1 MGKTIII
8 AERDNI
14 ACVIEDNKVSEF
26 FVHKGDV
33 LLNDV
38 FLSKVENIL
47 PSIDAAFVDVGIGK
61 MGFLHADDIIGKGT
75 LKEKTSPDAKLMVQV
90 TKEPTGHK
98 GPRVTTSI
106 SLPGRFLVLMPF
118 ETGINVSKKIESSKE
133 RARLKSIVS
142 LMKPVGVG
150 VIIRTEAQD
159 QSETDIQDD
168 LNILLEKWND
178 IIVAA
183 ENNEAPSLLYRD
195 QDLLYRVIREVC
207 TEDVDEI
214 IVDTSFAQNRA
225 NQLLQTWNMDKNIKI
240 SQYKGNEPLL
250 INKGIDKEI
259 KAALQ
264 TKVNLKSGGYLFIQ
278 TTEALTVIDVNSGKF
293 TSSATQD
300 ETIFKTNIESVHE
313 IARQLKLRNIGGI
326 IVIDFIDMTN
336 RSDKVKILEELEMI
350 LQNDKAKP
358 QVGQLSDFGL
368 VELTRHRQGQS
379 LLEMFTNKCPN
390 CGGSGH
396 VLKEIKFADPSS
408 NNIENPYQSKF
419 SRVKFP
425 KNTQNKS
432 KINKRNKEN
441 INKDENNKIELLNEK
456 VSEVIKIEEHKITEP
471 KKENDISSTA
481 VAVEVN
487 PINNNIEN
495 SQENKTTLKKKR
507 QTKRRSG
514 LNKNTKSE
522 NLKLDNESKTPDE
535 QIVKED
541 NNMAVSQAQNE
552 NVQTENNNNDNNETT
567 NVILKVKKTR
577 KPRKTKKEKL
587 QSQLIE
593 EQIV

>member
-14 ACVIEDNKVSEF
+14 ACVIENNKVSEF

-432 KINKRNKEN
+432 EYK
-441 INKDENNKIELLNEK
+441 
-456 VSEVIKIEEHKITEP
+456 
-471 KKENDISSTA
+471 
-481 VAVEVN
+481 
-487 PINNNIEN
+487 
-495 SQENKTTLKKKR
+495 
-507 QTKRRSG
+507 
-514 LNKNTKSE
+514 
-522 NLKLDNESKTPDE
+522 
-535 QIVKED
+535 
-541 NNMAVSQAQNE
+541 
-552 NVQTENNNNDNNETT
+552 
-567 NVILKVKKTR
+567 
-577 KPRKTKKEKL
+577 
-587 QSQLIE
+587 
-593 EQIV
+593 

>member
-1 MGKTIII
+1 MTKTIII

-14 ACVIEDNKVSEF
+14 ACVLEDRKVSEF

-61 MGFLHADDIIGKGT
+61 MGFLHAEDIIGKGT
-75 LKEKTSPDAKLMVQV
+75 LKEKTSPNAKIMVQV
-90 TKEPTGHK
+90 IKEPTGHK

-118 ETGINVSKKIESSKE
+118 ETGVNVSKKIESSQE

-178 IIVAA
+178 IIIAA

-225 NQLLQTWNMDKNIKI
+225 NQLLQNWNMDKNIQI
-240 SQYKGNEPLL
+240 TQYKGKEPLL

-278 TTEALTVIDVNSGKF
+278 STEALTVIDVNSGKF

-326 IVIDFIDMTN
+326 IVVDFIDMSS
-336 RSDKVKILEELEMI
+336 RSDKVKILEELELV

-379 LLEMFTNKCPN
+379 LLEMFTNKCSN

-396 VLKEIKFADPSS
+396 VLKEMKFADP
-408 NNIENPYQSKF
+408 NLNIAENPYQSKF

-425 KNTQNKS
+425 KNSTNKQNK
-432 KINKRNKEN
+432 KRN
-441 INKDENNKIELLNEK
+441 
-456 VSEVIKIEEHKITEP
+456 
-471 KKENDISSTA
+471 
-481 VAVEVN
+481 
-487 PINNNIEN
+487 
-495 SQENKTTLKKKR
+495 Q
-507 QTKRRSG
+507 
-514 LNKNTKSE
+514 
-522 NLKLDNESKTPDE
+522 
-535 QIVKED
+535 KED
-541 NNMAVSQAQNE
+541 NN
-552 NVQTENNNNDNNETT
+552 NNNNNKNNQNINNNLTHIKNETNIISAKTQEIIPTEIVSIQNSEIQNLNNENEMINIQNNTLENKELQKEILNT
-567 NVILKVKKTR
+567 NTKTKTKKTTKKRSSKKETNPEDIIEEKIINKDVKIEEETTSKPKKIR
-577 KPRKTKKEKL
+577 KPRKTKKEQNQTQV
-587 QSQLIE
+587 QSQLVE
-593 EQIV
+593 G

>member
-1 MGKTIII
+1 MTKTIVI

-14 ACVIEDNKVSEF
+14 ACVIEDKKVSEF

-75 LKEKTSPDAKLMVQV
+75 LKEKTSPNAKLMVQV
-90 TKEPTGHK
+90 VKEPTGHK

-118 ETGINVSKKIESSKE
+118 ETGVNVSKKIESSQE

-159 QSETDIQDD
+159 QTETDIQDD

-183 ENNEAPSLLYRD
+183 EHNDAPSLLYRD

-225 NQLLQTWNMDKNIKI
+225 NQLLQTWNMDKNIQI
-240 SQYKGNEPLL
+240 TQYKGKEPLL

-326 IVIDFIDMTN
+326 IVVDFIDMTS
-336 RSDKVKILEELEMI
+336 RADKVKILEELELV

-396 VLKEIKFADPSS
+396 VLKEMKFADPNS
-408 NNIENPYQSKF
+408 NAVENPYQSKF

-425 KNTQNKS
+425 KNNTNKQNK
-432 KINKRNKEN
+432 KRN
-441 INKDENNKIELLNEK
+441 NKGKD
-456 VSEVIKIEEHKITEP
+456 
-471 KKENDISSTA
+471 
-481 VAVEVN
+481 
-487 PINNNIEN
+487 
-495 SQENKTTLKKKR
+495 
-507 QTKRRSG
+507 
-514 LNKNTKSE
+514 
-522 NLKLDNESKTPDE
+522 
-535 QIVKED
+535 
-541 NNMAVSQAQNE
+541 
-552 NVQTENNNNDNNETT
+552 NNNNNVKQQNLPIENNEIKLEELSQNNEIENKIKETEIVVEENNIVETTQNVEEKPKAKRTAKKRSTKKIAENAITKESEENKPQIEQQTQTEEKPVVVETQNTENETT
-567 NVILKVKKTR
+567 PKPKKTR
-577 KPRKTKKEKL
+577 KPRKTKKEQAQTQV
-587 QSQLIE
+587 QSQLVE
-593 EQIV
+593 G

>member
-1 MGKTIII
+1 MTKTIVI

-14 ACVIEDNKVSEF
+14 ACVIEDKKVSEF

-75 LKEKTSPDAKLMVQV
+75 LKEKTSPNAKLMVQV
-90 TKEPTGHK
+90 VKEPTGHK

-118 ETGINVSKKIESSKE
+118 ETGVNVSKKIESSQE

-159 QSETDIQDD
+159 QTETDIQDD

-178 IIVAA
+178 IIIAA
-183 ENNEAPSLLYRD
+183 EHNEAPSLLYRD

-225 NQLLQTWNMDKNIKI
+225 SQLLQTWNMDKNIQI
-240 SQYKGNEPLL
+240 TQYKGKEPLL

-326 IVIDFIDMTN
+326 IVVDFIDMTS
-336 RSDKVKILEELEMI
+336 RADKVKILEELELV

-396 VLKEIKFADPSS
+396 ILKEMKFADPNS
-408 NNIENPYQSKF
+408 NAVENPYQSKF

-425 KNTQNKS
+425 KNNTNKQNK
-432 KINKRNKEN
+432 KRN
-441 INKDENNKIELLNEK
+441 NKGKDN
-456 VSEVIKIEEHKITEP
+456 
-471 KKENDISSTA
+471 
-481 VAVEVN
+481 
-487 PINNNIEN
+487 INNNVKQQNLPIEN
-495 SQENKTTLKKKR
+495 NEIKLEEILPSNEVENKIKETEIVVEENNIVETTQNVEEKPKAKRTAKKR
-507 QTKRRSG
+507 STKKIAENAITKESEENKPQIEQQT
-514 LNKNTKSE
+514 
-522 NLKLDNESKTPDE
+522 
-535 QIVKED
+535 
-541 NNMAVSQAQNE
+541 
-552 NVQTENNNNDNNETT
+552 QTEEKPVVVETQNTENETT
-567 NVILKVKKTR
+567 PKPKKTR
-577 KPRKTKKEKL
+577 KPRKTKKEQAQTQV
-587 QSQLIE
+587 QSQLVE
-593 EQIV
+593 G

>member
-1 MGKTIII
+1 MTKTIII

-14 ACVIEDNKVSEF
+14 ACVLEDRKVSEF

-61 MGFLHADDIIGKGT
+61 MGFLHAEDIIGKGT
-75 LKEKTSPDAKLMVQV
+75 LKEKTSPNAKIMVQV
-90 TKEPTGHK
+90 IKEPTGHK

-118 ETGINVSKKIESSKE
+118 ETGVNVSKKIESSQE

-178 IIVAA
+178 IIIAA

-225 NQLLQTWNMDKNIKI
+225 NQLLQNWNMDKNIQI
-240 SQYKGNEPLL
+240 TQYKGKEPLL

-278 TTEALTVIDVNSGKF
+278 STEALTVIDVNSGKF

-326 IVIDFIDMTN
+326 IVVDFIDMTS
-336 RSDKVKILEELEMI
+336 RSDKVKILEELELV

-379 LLEMFTNKCPN
+379 LLEMFTNKCSN

-396 VLKEIKFADPSS
+396 VLKEMKFADP
-408 NNIENPYQSKF
+408 NLNIAENPYQSKF

-425 KNTQNKS
+425 KNSTNKQNK
-432 KINKRNKEN
+432 KRN
-441 INKDENNKIELLNEK
+441 
-456 VSEVIKIEEHKITEP
+456 
-471 KKENDISSTA
+471 
-481 VAVEVN
+481 
-487 PINNNIEN
+487 
-495 SQENKTTLKKKR
+495 Q
-507 QTKRRSG
+507 
-514 LNKNTKSE
+514 
-522 NLKLDNESKTPDE
+522 
-535 QIVKED
+535 KED
-541 NNMAVSQAQNE
+541 NN
-552 NVQTENNNNDNNETT
+552 NNNNNKNNQNINNNLTHIKNETNIISAKTQEIIQTEKVSIQNSEIQNLNNENEMINIQNNTLENKELQKEILNT
-567 NVILKVKKTR
+567 NTNTKTKKTTKKRSSKKETNPEDIIEEKIINKDVKIEEETTSKPKKIR
-577 KPRKTKKEKL
+577 KPRKTKKEQNQTQV
-587 QSQLIE
+587 QSQLVE
-593 EQIV
+593 G

>member
-1 MGKTIII
+1 MTKTIII

-14 ACVIEDNKVSEF
+14 ACVLEDRKVSEF

-61 MGFLHADDIIGKGT
+61 MGFLHAEDIIGKGT
-75 LKEKTSPDAKLMVQV
+75 LKEKTSPNAKIMVQV
-90 TKEPTGHK
+90 IKEPTGHK

-118 ETGINVSKKIESSKE
+118 ETGVNVSKKIESSQE

-178 IIVAA
+178 IIIAA

-225 NQLLQTWNMDKNIKI
+225 NQLLQNWNMDKNIQI
-240 SQYKGNEPLL
+240 TQYKGKEPLL

-278 TTEALTVIDVNSGKF
+278 STEALTVIDVNSGKF

-326 IVIDFIDMTN
+326 IVVDFIDMTS
-336 RSDKVKILEELEMI
+336 RSDKVKILEELELV

-379 LLEMFTNKCPN
+379 LLEMFTNKCSN

-396 VLKEIKFADPSS
+396 VLKEMKFADP
-408 NNIENPYQSKF
+408 NLNIAENPYQSKF

-425 KNTQNKS
+425 KNSTNKQNK
-432 KINKRNKEN
+432 KRN
-441 INKDENNKIELLNEK
+441 
-456 VSEVIKIEEHKITEP
+456 
-471 KKENDISSTA
+471 
-481 VAVEVN
+481 
-487 PINNNIEN
+487 
-495 SQENKTTLKKKR
+495 Q
-507 QTKRRSG
+507 
-514 LNKNTKSE
+514 
-522 NLKLDNESKTPDE
+522 
-535 QIVKED
+535 KED
-541 NNMAVSQAQNE
+541 NN
-552 NVQTENNNNDNNETT
+552 NNNNNKNNQNINNNLTHIKNETNIISAKTQEIIPTEIVSIQNSEIQNLNNENEMINIQNNTLENKELQKEILNT
-567 NVILKVKKTR
+567 NTNTKTKKTTKKRSSKKETNPEDIIEEKIINKDVKIEEETTSKPKKIR
-577 KPRKTKKEKL
+577 KPRKTKKEQNQTQV
-587 QSQLIE
+587 QSQLVE
-593 EQIV
+593 G

>member
-1 MGKTIII
+1 MTKTIII

-14 ACVIEDNKVSEF
+14 ACVLEDKKVSEF

-61 MGFLHADDIIGKGT
+61 MGFLHAEDIIGKGT
-75 LKEKTSPDAKLMVQV
+75 LKEKTSPNAKIMVQV
-90 TKEPTGHK
+90 IKEPTGHK

-118 ETGINVSKKIESSKE
+118 ETGVNVSKKIESSQE

-142 LMKPVGVG
+142 RMKPVGVG

-178 IIVAA
+178 IIIAA

-225 NQLLQTWNMDKNIKI
+225 NQLLQNWNMDKNIQI
-240 SQYKGNEPLL
+240 TQYKGKEPLL

-278 TTEALTVIDVNSGKF
+278 STEALTVIDVNSGKF

-326 IVIDFIDMTN
+326 IVVDFIDMTS
-336 RSDKVKILEELEMI
+336 RSDKVKILEELELV

-379 LLEMFTNKCPN
+379 LLEMFTNKCSN

-396 VLKEIKFADPSS
+396 VLKEMKFADP
-408 NNIENPYQSKF
+408 NLNIAENPYQSKF

-425 KNTQNKS
+425 KNSTNKQNK
-432 KINKRNKEN
+432 KRN
-441 INKDENNKIELLNEK
+441 
-456 VSEVIKIEEHKITEP
+456 
-471 KKENDISSTA
+471 
-481 VAVEVN
+481 
-487 PINNNIEN
+487 
-495 SQENKTTLKKKR
+495 Q
-507 QTKRRSG
+507 
-514 LNKNTKSE
+514 
-522 NLKLDNESKTPDE
+522 
-535 QIVKED
+535 KED
-541 NNMAVSQAQNE
+541 NN
-552 NVQTENNNNDNNETT
+552 NNNNNKNNQNINNNLTHIKNETNIISAKTQEIIPTEIVSIQNSEIQNLNNENEMINIQNNTLENKELQKEILNT
-567 NVILKVKKTR
+567 NTKTKTKKTTKKRSSKKETNPEDIIEEKIINKDVKIEEETTSKPKKIR
-577 KPRKTKKEKL
+577 KPRKTKKEQNQTQV
-587 QSQLIE
+587 QSQLVE
-593 EQIV
+593 G

>member
-1 MGKTIII
+1 MTKTIVI

-14 ACVIEDNKVSEF
+14 ACVIEDKKVSEF

-75 LKEKTSPDAKLMVQV
+75 LKEKTSPNAKLMVQV
-90 TKEPTGHK
+90 VKEPTGHK

-118 ETGINVSKKIESSKE
+118 ETGVNVSKKIESSQE

-159 QSETDIQDD
+159 QTETDIQDD

-183 ENNEAPSLLYRD
+183 EHNDAPSLLYRD

-225 NQLLQTWNMDKNIKI
+225 NQLLQTWNMDKNIQI
-240 SQYKGNEPLL
+240 TQYKGKEPLL

-326 IVIDFIDMTN
+326 IVVDFIDMTS
-336 RSDKVKILEELEMI
+336 RADKVKILEELELV

-396 VLKEIKFADPSS
+396 ILKEMKFADPNS
-408 NNIENPYQSKF
+408 NAVENPYQSKF

-425 KNTQNKS
+425 KNNTNKQNK
-432 KINKRNKEN
+432 KRN
-441 INKDENNKIELLNEK
+441 NKGKDN
-456 VSEVIKIEEHKITEP
+456 
-471 KKENDISSTA
+471 
-481 VAVEVN
+481 
-487 PINNNIEN
+487 INNNVKQQNLPIEN
-495 SQENKTTLKKKR
+495 NEIKLEEILPSNEVENKIKETEIVVEENNIVETTQNVEEKPKAKRTAKKR
-507 QTKRRSG
+507 STKKIAENAITKESEENKPQIEQQT
-514 LNKNTKSE
+514 
-522 NLKLDNESKTPDE
+522 
-535 QIVKED
+535 
-541 NNMAVSQAQNE
+541 
-552 NVQTENNNNDNNETT
+552 QTEEKPVVVETQNTENETT
-567 NVILKVKKTR
+567 PKPKKTR
-577 KPRKTKKEKL
+577 KPRKTKKEQAQTQV
-587 QSQLIE
+587 QSQLVE
-593 EQIV
+593 G

>member
-1 MGKTIII
+1 MTKTIII

-14 ACVIEDNKVSEF
+14 ACVIEDKKVSEF

-75 LKEKTSPDAKLMVQV
+75 LKEKTSPNAKLMVQV
-90 TKEPTGHK
+90 VKEPTGHK

-118 ETGINVSKKIESSKE
+118 ETGVNVSKKIESSQE

-159 QSETDIQDD
+159 QTETDIQDD

-183 ENNEAPSLLYRD
+183 ENNNAPSLLYRD

-225 NQLLQTWNMDKNIKI
+225 NQLLQTWNMDKNIQI
-240 SQYKGNEPLL
+240 TQYKGKEPLL

-300 ETIFKTNIESVHE
+300 ETIFKTNIESIHE

-326 IVIDFIDMTN
+326 IVVDFIDMTS
-336 RSDKVKILEELEMI
+336 RADKVKILEELELV

-396 VLKEIKFADPSS
+396 VLKEMKFADPSS
-408 NNIENPYQSKF
+408 NAAENPYQSKF

-425 KNTQNKS
+425 KNTTNKQNK
-432 KINKRNKEN
+432 KRNHKD
-441 INKDENNKIELLNEK
+441 INNKNSNMDVVIVSENNNE
-456 VSEVIKIEEHKITEP
+456 VVATQTTSQQTSEVQATTPQNEVINEQNNTTNNMEIIKE
-471 KKENDISSTA
+471 
-481 VAVEVN
+481 
-487 PINNNIEN
+487 
-495 SQENKTTLKKKR
+495 TLKTKKT
-507 QTKRRSG
+507 TKRRNTKKETAAIKD
-514 LNKNTKSE
+514 NKVKKEEEAVVEEISVKEIETPKSE
-522 NLKLDNESKTPDE
+522 N
-535 QIVKED
+535 
-541 NNMAVSQAQNE
+541 
-552 NVQTENNNNDNNETT
+552 ETST
-567 NVILKVKKTR
+567 KPKKTR
-577 KPRKTKKEKL
+577 KPRKTKKEQT
-587 QSQLIE
+587 QSQLVE
-593 EQIV
+593 G

>member
-1 MGKTIII
+1 MTKTIII

-14 ACVIEDNKVSEF
+14 ACVLEDKKVSEF

-61 MGFLHADDIIGKGT
+61 MGFLHAEDIIGKGT
-75 LKEKTSPDAKLMVQV
+75 LKEKTSPNAKIMVQV
-90 TKEPTGHK
+90 IKEPTGHK

-118 ETGINVSKKIESSKE
+118 ETGVNVSKKIESSQE

-178 IIVAA
+178 IIIAA

-225 NQLLQTWNMDKNIKI
+225 NQLLQNWNMDKNIQI
-240 SQYKGNEPLL
+240 TQYKGKEPLL

-278 TTEALTVIDVNSGKF
+278 STEALTVIDVNSGKF

-326 IVIDFIDMTN
+326 IVVDFIDMTS
-336 RSDKVKILEELEMI
+336 RSDKVKILEELELV

-379 LLEMFTNKCPN
+379 LLEMFTNKCSN

-396 VLKEIKFADPSS
+396 VLKEMKFADP
-408 NNIENPYQSKF
+408 NLNIAENPYQSKF

-425 KNTQNKS
+425 KNSTNKQNK
-432 KINKRNKEN
+432 KRN
-441 INKDENNKIELLNEK
+441 
-456 VSEVIKIEEHKITEP
+456 
-471 KKENDISSTA
+471 
-481 VAVEVN
+481 
-487 PINNNIEN
+487 
-495 SQENKTTLKKKR
+495 Q
-507 QTKRRSG
+507 
-514 LNKNTKSE
+514 
-522 NLKLDNESKTPDE
+522 
-535 QIVKED
+535 KED
-541 NNMAVSQAQNE
+541 NNNNKNNQNINNNLTHIKNETNIISAKTQEIIPTEIVSIQNSEIQNLNNE
-552 NVQTENNNNDNNETT
+552 NEMINIQNNTLENKELQKEILNTNTNTKTKKTTKKRSSKKETNPEDIIEEKIINKDVKIEEETT
-567 NVILKVKKTR
+567 SKPKKIR
-577 KPRKTKKEKL
+577 KPRKTKKEQNQTQV
-587 QSQLIE
+587 QSQLVE
-593 EQIV
+593 G

>member
-1 MGKTIII
+1 MTKTIII

-14 ACVIEDNKVSEF
+14 ACVLEDRKVSEF

-61 MGFLHADDIIGKGT
+61 MGFLHAEDIIGKGT
-75 LKEKTSPDAKLMVQV
+75 LKEKTSPNAKIMVQV
-90 TKEPTGHK
+90 IKEPTGHK

-118 ETGINVSKKIESSKE
+118 ETGVNVSKKIESSQE

-178 IIVAA
+178 IIIAA

-225 NQLLQTWNMDKNIKI
+225 NQLLQNWNMDKNIQI
-240 SQYKGNEPLL
+240 TQYKGKEPLL

-278 TTEALTVIDVNSGKF
+278 STEALTVIDVNSGKF

-326 IVIDFIDMTN
+326 IVVDFIDMSS
-336 RSDKVKILEELEMI
+336 RSDKVKILEELELV

-379 LLEMFTNKCPN
+379 LLEMFTNKCSN

-396 VLKEIKFADPSS
+396 VLKEMKFADP
-408 NNIENPYQSKF
+408 NLNIAENPYQSKF

-425 KNTQNKS
+425 KNSTNKQNK
-432 KINKRNKEN
+432 KRN
-441 INKDENNKIELLNEK
+441 
-456 VSEVIKIEEHKITEP
+456 
-471 KKENDISSTA
+471 
-481 VAVEVN
+481 
-487 PINNNIEN
+487 
-495 SQENKTTLKKKR
+495 Q
-507 QTKRRSG
+507 
-514 LNKNTKSE
+514 
-522 NLKLDNESKTPDE
+522 
-535 QIVKED
+535 KED
-541 NNMAVSQAQNE
+541 NN
-552 NVQTENNNNDNNETT
+552 NNNNNKNNQNINNNLTHIKNETNIISAKTQEIIPTEIVSIQNSEIQNLNNENEMINIQNNTLENKELQKEILNT
-567 NVILKVKKTR
+567 NTNTKTKKTTKKRSSKKETNPEDIIEEKIINKDVKIEEETTSKPKKIR
-577 KPRKTKKEKL
+577 KPRKTKKEQNQTQV
-587 QSQLIE
+587 QSQLVE
-593 EQIV
+593 G

>member
-1 MGKTIII
+1 MTKTIII

-14 ACVIEDNKVSEF
+14 ACVLEDRKVSEF

-61 MGFLHADDIIGKGT
+61 MGFLHAEDIIGKGT
-75 LKEKTSPDAKLMVQV
+75 LKEKTSPNAKIMVQV
-90 TKEPTGHK
+90 IKEPTGHK

-118 ETGINVSKKIESSKE
+118 ETGVNVSKKIESSQE

-178 IIVAA
+178 IIIAA

-225 NQLLQTWNMDKNIKI
+225 NQLLQNWNMDKNIQI
-240 SQYKGNEPLL
+240 TQYKGKEPLL

-326 IVIDFIDMTN
+326 IVVDFIDMSS
-336 RSDKVKILEELEMI
+336 RSDKVKILEELELV

-379 LLEMFTNKCPN
+379 LLEMFTNKCSN

-396 VLKEIKFADPSS
+396 VLKEMKFADP
-408 NNIENPYQSKF
+408 NVNIAENPYQSKF

-425 KNTQNKS
+425 KNSTNKQNK
-432 KINKRNKEN
+432 KRN
-441 INKDENNKIELLNEK
+441 
-456 VSEVIKIEEHKITEP
+456 
-471 KKENDISSTA
+471 
-481 VAVEVN
+481 
-487 PINNNIEN
+487 
-495 SQENKTTLKKKR
+495 Q
-507 QTKRRSG
+507 
-514 LNKNTKSE
+514 
-522 NLKLDNESKTPDE
+522 
-535 QIVKED
+535 KED
-541 NNMAVSQAQNE
+541 NN
-552 NVQTENNNNDNNETT
+552 NNNNNKNNQNINNNLTHIKNETNIISAKTQEIIPTEIVSIQNSEIQNLNNENEMINIQNNTLENKELQKEILNT
-567 NVILKVKKTR
+567 NTNTNIKTKKTTKKRSSKKETNPEDIIEEKIINKDVKIEEETTSKPKKIR
-577 KPRKTKKEKL
+577 KPRKTKKEQNQTQV
-587 QSQLIE
+587 QSQLVE
-593 EQIV
+593 G

>member
-1 MGKTIII
+1 MTKTIII

-14 ACVIEDNKVSEF
+14 ACVIENKKVSEF

-61 MGFLHADDIIGKGT
+61 MGFLHAEDIIGKGT
-75 LKEKTSPDAKLMVQV
+75 LKEKTSPNAKLMVQV
-90 TKEPTGHK
+90 VKEPTGHK

-118 ETGINVSKKIESSKE
+118 ETGVNVSKKIESSQE

-159 QSETDIQDD
+159 QTETDIQDD

-183 ENNEAPSLLYRD
+183 EHNDAPSLLYRD

-214 IVDTSFAQNRA
+214 IVDTSFAQSRA

-240 SQYKGNEPLL
+240 TQYKGKEPLL

-300 ETIFKTNIESVHE
+300 ETIFKTNIESIHE

-326 IVIDFIDMTN
+326 IVVDFIDMTS
-336 RSDKVKILEELEMI
+336 RSDKVKILEELELV

-379 LLEMFTNKCPN
+379 LLEMFTNKCSN

-396 VLKEIKFADPSS
+396 VLKEMKFADPSS
-408 NNIENPYQSKF
+408 NAADNPYQSKF

-425 KNTQNKS
+425 KNNQNKNNS
-432 KINKRNKEN
+432 KNNKRNKEN
-441 INKDENNKIELLNEK
+441 ILKQEPLSEQNNEIL
-456 VSEVIKIEEHKITEP
+456 ITEQNNEL
-471 KKENDISSTA
+471 KQISETNVSAMEIITSA
-481 VAVEVN
+481 V
-487 PINNNIEN
+487 NNIEN
-495 SQENKTTLKKKR
+495 QEETKDKELKTTTNKKTLKGRSAKKS
-507 QTKRRSG
+507 KIE
-514 LNKNTKSE
+514 KVKVKE
-522 NLKLDNESKTPDE
+522 AESKNQEKP
-535 QIVKED
+535 KEEII
-541 NNMAVSQAQNE
+541 QQNE
-552 NVQTENNNNDNNETT
+552 ILPNENEMTT
-567 NVILKVKKTR
+567 KPKKTR
-577 KPRKTKKEKL
+577 KPRKTKKE
-587 QSQLIE
+587 QASSQLVE
-593 EQIV
+593 G

>member
-1 MGKTIII
+1 MTKTIII

-14 ACVIEDNKVSEF
+14 ACVLEDKKVSEF

-61 MGFLHADDIIGKGT
+61 MGFLHAEDIIGKGT
-75 LKEKTSPDAKLMVQV
+75 LKEKTSPNAKIMVQV
-90 TKEPTGHK
+90 IKEPTGHK

-118 ETGINVSKKIESSKE
+118 ETGVNVSKKIESSQE

-178 IIVAA
+178 IIIAA

-225 NQLLQTWNMDKNIKI
+225 NQLLQNWNMDKNIQI
-240 SQYKGNEPLL
+240 TQYKGKEPLL

-278 TTEALTVIDVNSGKF
+278 STEALTVIDVNSGKF

-326 IVIDFIDMTN
+326 IVVDFIDMSS
-336 RSDKVKILEELEMI
+336 RSDKVKILEELELV

-379 LLEMFTNKCPN
+379 LLEMFTNKCSN

-396 VLKEIKFADPSS
+396 VLKEMKFADP
-408 NNIENPYQSKF
+408 NLNIAENPYQSKF

-425 KNTQNKS
+425 KNSTNKQNK
-432 KINKRNKEN
+432 KRN
-441 INKDENNKIELLNEK
+441 
-456 VSEVIKIEEHKITEP
+456 
-471 KKENDISSTA
+471 
-481 VAVEVN
+481 
-487 PINNNIEN
+487 
-495 SQENKTTLKKKR
+495 Q
-507 QTKRRSG
+507 
-514 LNKNTKSE
+514 
-522 NLKLDNESKTPDE
+522 
-535 QIVKED
+535 KED
-541 NNMAVSQAQNE
+541 NN
-552 NVQTENNNNDNNETT
+552 NNNNNKNNQNINNNLTHIKNETNIISAKTQEIIPTEIVSIQNSEIQNLNNENEMINIQNNTLENKELQKEILNT
-567 NVILKVKKTR
+567 NTKTKTKKTTKKRSSKKETNPEDIIEEKIINKDVKIEEETTSKPKKIR
-577 KPRKTKKEKL
+577 KPRKTKKEQNQTQV
-587 QSQLIE
+587 QSQLVE
-593 EQIV
+593 G

>member
-1 MGKTIII
+1 MTKTIII

-14 ACVIEDNKVSEF
+14 ACVLEDRKVSEF

-61 MGFLHADDIIGKGT
+61 MGFLHAEDIIGKGT
-75 LKEKTSPDAKLMVQV
+75 LKEKTSPNAKIMVQV
-90 TKEPTGHK
+90 IKEPTGHK

-118 ETGINVSKKIESSKE
+118 ETGVNVSKKIESSQE

-178 IIVAA
+178 IIIAA

-225 NQLLQTWNMDKNIKI
+225 NQLLQNWNMDKNIQI
-240 SQYKGNEPLL
+240 TQYKGKEPLL

-326 IVIDFIDMTN
+326 IVVDFIDMTS
-336 RSDKVKILEELEMI
+336 RSDKVKILEELELV

-379 LLEMFTNKCPN
+379 LLEMFTNKCSN

-396 VLKEIKFADPSS
+396 VLKEMKFADP
-408 NNIENPYQSKF
+408 NLNIAENPYQSKF

-425 KNTQNKS
+425 KNSTNKQNK
-432 KINKRNKEN
+432 KRN
-441 INKDENNKIELLNEK
+441 
-456 VSEVIKIEEHKITEP
+456 
-471 KKENDISSTA
+471 
-481 VAVEVN
+481 
-487 PINNNIEN
+487 
-495 SQENKTTLKKKR
+495 Q
-507 QTKRRSG
+507 
-514 LNKNTKSE
+514 
-522 NLKLDNESKTPDE
+522 
-535 QIVKED
+535 KED
-541 NNMAVSQAQNE
+541 NN
-552 NVQTENNNNDNNETT
+552 NNNNNNNNKNNQNINNNLIHIKNETNIISAKTQEIIPTEIVSIQNSEIQNLNNENEMINIQNNTLENKELQKEILNT
-567 NVILKVKKTR
+567 NTNTKTKKTTKKRSSKKETNPEDIIEEKIINKDVKIEEETTSKPKKIR
-577 KPRKTKKEKL
+577 KPRKTKKEQNQTQV
-587 QSQLIE
+587 QSQLVE
-593 EQIV
+593 G

>member
-1 MGKTIII
+1 MTKTIII

-14 ACVIEDNKVSEF
+14 ACVLEDKKVSEF

-61 MGFLHADDIIGKGT
+61 MGFLHAEDIIGKGT
-75 LKEKTSPDAKLMVQV
+75 LKEKTSPNAKIMVQV
-90 TKEPTGHK
+90 IKEPTGHK

-118 ETGINVSKKIESSKE
+118 ETGVNVSKKIESSQE

-178 IIVAA
+178 IIIAA

-225 NQLLQTWNMDKNIKI
+225 NQLLQNWNMDKNIQI
-240 SQYKGNEPLL
+240 TQYKGKEPLL

-278 TTEALTVIDVNSGKF
+278 STEALTVIDVNSGKF

-326 IVIDFIDMTN
+326 IVVDFIDMSS
-336 RSDKVKILEELEMI
+336 RSDKVKILEELELV

-379 LLEMFTNKCPN
+379 LLEMFTNKCSN

-396 VLKEIKFADPSS
+396 VLKEMKFADP
-408 NNIENPYQSKF
+408 NLNIAENPYQSKF

-425 KNTQNKS
+425 KNSTNKQNK
-432 KINKRNKEN
+432 KRN
-441 INKDENNKIELLNEK
+441 
-456 VSEVIKIEEHKITEP
+456 
-471 KKENDISSTA
+471 
-481 VAVEVN
+481 
-487 PINNNIEN
+487 
-495 SQENKTTLKKKR
+495 Q
-507 QTKRRSG
+507 
-514 LNKNTKSE
+514 
-522 NLKLDNESKTPDE
+522 
-535 QIVKED
+535 KED
-541 NNMAVSQAQNE
+541 NN
-552 NVQTENNNNDNNETT
+552 NNNNNKNNQNINNNLTHIKNETNIISAKTQEIIPTEIVSIQNSEIQNLNNENEMINIQNNTLENKELQKEILNT
-567 NVILKVKKTR
+567 NTNTKTKKTTKKRSSKKETNPEDIIEEKIINKDVKIEEETTSKPKKIR
-577 KPRKTKKEKL
+577 KPRKTKKEQNQTQV
-587 QSQLIE
+587 QSQLVE
-593 EQIV
+593 G

>member
-1 MGKTIII
+1 MTKTIII

-14 ACVIEDNKVSEF
+14 ACVIEDKKVSEF

-75 LKEKTSPDAKLMVQV
+75 LKEKTAPNAKLMVQV
-90 TKEPTGHK
+90 IKEPTGHK

-118 ETGINVSKKIESSKE
+118 ETGVNVSKKIESSQE

-159 QSETDIQDD
+159 QTETDIQDD

-178 IIVAA
+178 IIIAA

-225 NQLLQTWNMDKNIKI
+225 NQLLQNWNMDKNIQI
-240 SQYKGNEPLL
+240 TQYKGKEPLL

-326 IVIDFIDMTN
+326 IVVDFIDMTS
-336 RSDKVKILEELEMI
+336 RADKVKILEELELV

-379 LLEMFTNKCPN
+379 LLEMFTNKCSS

-396 VLKEIKFADPSS
+396 VLKEMKFADPTS
-408 NNIENPYQSKF
+408 NAVENPYQSKF

-425 KNTQNKS
+425 KNSTNKQNK
-432 KINKRNKEN
+432 KRN
-441 INKDENNKIELLNEK
+441 NKDNNRGKDNNNNKQQN
-456 VSEVIKIEEHKITEP
+456 VQ
-471 KKENDISSTA
+471 
-481 VAVEVN
+481 
-487 PINNNIEN
+487 IEN
-495 SQENKTTLKKKR
+495 SEIKLEKIFQNNEEIENKIKETEIIVEENNIIETSQNVDEKPKTNAKRTVKKR
-507 QTKRRSG
+507 SIKKTSEKSITQEVDE
-514 LNKNTKSE
+514 NK
-522 NLKLDNESKTPDE
+522 LQIE
-535 QIVKED
+535 Q
-541 NNMAVSQAQNE
+541 QP
-552 NVQTENNNNDNNETT
+552 QTEEKTVEVETQ
-567 NVILKVKKTR
+567 NVEYETASKPKKTR
-577 KPRKTKKEKL
+577 KPRKTKKEQIQTQV
-587 QSQLIE
+587 QSQLVE
-593 EQIV
+593 G

>member
-1 MGKTIII
+1 MTKTIVI

-14 ACVIEDNKVSEF
+14 ACVIEDKKVSEF

-75 LKEKTSPDAKLMVQV
+75 LKEKTSPNAKLMVQV
-90 TKEPTGHK
+90 VKEPTGHK

-118 ETGINVSKKIESSKE
+118 ETGVNVSKKIESSQE

-159 QSETDIQDD
+159 QTETDIQDD

-183 ENNEAPSLLYRD
+183 EHNDAPSLLYRD

-225 NQLLQTWNMDKNIKI
+225 NQLLQTWNMDKNIQI
-240 SQYKGNEPLL
+240 TQYKGKEPLL

-326 IVIDFIDMTN
+326 IVVDFIDMTS
-336 RSDKVKILEELEMI
+336 RADKVKILEELELV

-396 VLKEIKFADPSS
+396 VLKEMKFADPNS
-408 NNIENPYQSKF
+408 NAVENPYQSKF

-425 KNTQNKS
+425 KNNTNKQNK
-432 KINKRNKEN
+432 KRN
-441 INKDENNKIELLNEK
+441 NKGKDN
-456 VSEVIKIEEHKITEP
+456 
-471 KKENDISSTA
+471 
-481 VAVEVN
+481 
-487 PINNNIEN
+487 INNNVKQQNLPIEN
-495 SQENKTTLKKKR
+495 NEIKLEELPQNNEIENKIKETEIVFEENNIVETPQNVEEKPKPKAKRTVKKR
-507 QTKRRSG
+507 STKKTAENPITQEIEE
-514 LNKNTKSE
+514 NK
-522 NLKLDNESKTPDE
+522 PQIE
-535 QIVKED
+535 QQI
-541 NNMAVSQAQNE
+541 
-552 NVQTENNNNDNNETT
+552 QTEEKPVVVETQNAENETT
-567 NVILKVKKTR
+567 PKPKKTR
-577 KPRKTKKEKL
+577 KPRKTKKEQAQTQV
-587 QSQLIE
+587 QSQLVE
-593 EQIV
+593 G

>member
-1 MGKTIII
+1 MTKTIII

-14 ACVIEDNKVSEF
+14 ACVLEDRKVSEF

-61 MGFLHADDIIGKGT
+61 MGFLHAEDIIGKGT
-75 LKEKTSPDAKLMVQV
+75 LKEKTSPNAKIMVQV
-90 TKEPTGHK
+90 IKEPTGHK

-118 ETGINVSKKIESSKE
+118 ETGVNVSKKIESSQE

-178 IIVAA
+178 IIIAA

-225 NQLLQTWNMDKNIKI
+225 NQLLQNWNMDKNIQI
-240 SQYKGNEPLL
+240 TQYKGKEPLL

-326 IVIDFIDMTN
+326 IVVDFIDMSS
-336 RSDKVKILEELEMI
+336 RSDKVKILEELELV

-379 LLEMFTNKCPN
+379 LLEMFTNKCSN

-396 VLKEIKFADPSS
+396 VLKEMKFADP
-408 NNIENPYQSKF
+408 NLNIAENPYQSKF

-425 KNTQNKS
+425 KNSTNKQNK
-432 KINKRNKEN
+432 KRN
-441 INKDENNKIELLNEK
+441 
-456 VSEVIKIEEHKITEP
+456 
-471 KKENDISSTA
+471 
-481 VAVEVN
+481 
-487 PINNNIEN
+487 
-495 SQENKTTLKKKR
+495 Q
-507 QTKRRSG
+507 
-514 LNKNTKSE
+514 
-522 NLKLDNESKTPDE
+522 
-535 QIVKED
+535 KED
-541 NNMAVSQAQNE
+541 NNNNKNNQNINNNLTHIKNETNIISAKTQEIIPTEIVSIQNSEIQNLNNE
-552 NVQTENNNNDNNETT
+552 NEMINIQNNTLENKELQKEILNTNTNTKTKKTTKKRSSKKETNPEDIIEEKIINKDVKIEEETT
-567 NVILKVKKTR
+567 SKPKKIR
-577 KPRKTKKEKL
+577 KPRKTKKEQNQTQV
-587 QSQLIE
+587 QSQLVE
-593 EQIV
+593 G